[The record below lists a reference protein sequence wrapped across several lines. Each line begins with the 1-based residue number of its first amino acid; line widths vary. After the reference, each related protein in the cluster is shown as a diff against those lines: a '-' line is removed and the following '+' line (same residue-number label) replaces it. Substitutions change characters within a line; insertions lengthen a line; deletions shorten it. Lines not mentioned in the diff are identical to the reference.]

1 MKQYTAFYT
10 IENIVSVCFEAEN
23 DAEAE
28 RIAEEMAENGSVIE
42 EFGYEMHDLIFNL
55 DGVDEE

>member
-10 IENIVSVCFEAEN
+10 IENIVHVCFEAEN

-28 RIAEEMAENGSVIE
+28 RIAKEMAENGAVLE
-42 EFGYEMHDLIFNL
+42 EFGFEMRDLMFNL
-55 DGVDEE
+55 DEVVED

>member
-10 IENIVSVCFEAEN
+10 IENMVHICFEAEN

-28 RIAEEMAENGSVIE
+28 RIAEEMATDGTVLE
-42 EFGYEMHDLIFNL
+42 EFGFEMRDLIVNL
-55 DGVDEE
+55 DELVED